1 MHFTDSNASG
11 FERRSSTRI
20 SGRLSESA
28 RSDDDYDLNAYAV
41 SDGFRPTQAGPAS
54 VPSHPPPA
62 ATTPQPPPPPVA
74 PASSLSKGASDA
86 DRPSSTSKPPRA
98 HDSLTLRND
107 GSSSARRRLS
117 GGPPVLPSIS
127 TGVPLIQPETPY
139 QGPSDPS
146 HPYQMYPQRTFSNAT
161 ASTAPHVDRQ
171 SYDGPHG
178 PTHPYTLYTQ
188 NTAAGEETAQEHIP
202 VGFTGMGNTY
212 QRQIGPDGEEAG
224 DLIGPLGHLE
234 ELPPYT
240 RYPEES
246 YTRRKSPEPVQDAA
260 PSPVQAIPGAGGLG
274 IATRNP
280 EFSSTEDDLALPRS
294 RPASRSEA
302 SQHEINTAARS
313 ISEKPTMTKWQRR
326 ARKKMW
332 GIVPYWAVCL
342 LVVGIVIMGI
352 VTGAVIGTV
361 LANHDNSNPGGDE
374 QFDSQPTQSAG
385 DAEPLHTLPPDLPPL
400 ATGFFALPPLD
411 TSQAP
416 KSCFSDPTQAQ
427 AWSCD
432 MPFRFYS
439 MDVGRVHNRT
449 ETSNY
454 QLTLTAFNSSN
465 AKFIWGTQPP
475 DVPDPQPLI
484 LVVDTFEQGRGPAWW
499 LKVSYEKTVIVSE
512 ENFRPT
518 LSKRDE
524 SYFDTPI
531 AGFDPSRFQK
541 KSVGAKDGDKPW
553 ICTWPDTT
561 LEIFIYPSQNVS
573 VPTTTSSSGA
583 TPTASVDYAS
593 PTADLPS
600 NPIFAYPKV
609 VKFLERRWSN
619 DPQSTASC
627 RQVQIINGGHGK
639 KDLLDKNGN
648 PIDVKISENV
658 RSLEEML
665 AQRER
670 SRHAREK
677 RWQPGSVTTRGV
689 LELTDCGCLWWST

>member
-1 MHFTDSNASG
+1 MHSIDGNASG
-11 FERRSSTRI
+11 FERRSSTRR
-20 SGRLSESA
+20 SGRLSEGA
-28 RSDDDYDLNAYAV
+28 LSDDDYDLNAYAV

-54 VPSHPPPA
+54 APSHPSPA
-62 ATTPQPPPPPVA
+62 ATTPQPPPPVA
-74 PASSLSKGASDA
+74 LASSPSKDTSDA

-107 GSSSARRRLS
+107 GSSSARRRQS
-117 GGPPVLPSIS
+117 GGPTVLPSIS

-161 ASTAPHVDRQ
+161 VSTAPHADRQ
-171 SYDGPHG
+171 SYNGPRG
-178 PTHPYTLYTQ
+178 PTHPYALYTQ
-188 NTAAGEETAQEHIP
+188 NTAAAEETAQEHIP
-202 VGFTGMGNTY
+202 VGFNGMGNTY
-212 QRQIGPDGEEAG
+212 QRQLGPDGEEAG

-246 YTRRKSPEPVQDAA
+246 YARRKSPEPVRDAP

-294 RPASRSEA
+294 RPTSRSEA

-332 GIVPYWAVCL
+332 GIVPYWAIAL
-342 LVVGIVIMGI
+342 LVVGLIIMGI
-352 VTGAVIGTV
+352 VMGAVIGTV
-361 LANHDNSNPGGDE
+361 LANHDSSDPAGDE
-374 QFDSQPTQSAG
+374 QYDSQPTQSAV
-385 DAEPLHTLPPDLPPL
+385 DVDPLPTLPPDLPPL

-439 MDVGRVHNRT
+439 MDVSHVPNAT
-449 ETSNY
+449 DTTNY
-454 QLTLTAFNSSN
+454 ELTLTAFNASD

-475 DVPDPQPLI
+475 DVPDPRPLT
-484 LVVDTFEQGRGPAWW
+484 LVADAFELGRGPAWW
-499 LKVSYEKTVIVSE
+499 LTVVYDKTVIVSE
-512 ENFRPT
+512 DNFRPV
-518 LSKRDE
+518 LSKRG
-524 SYFDTPI
+524 SNYFDTPL
-531 AGFDPSRFQK
+531 ADFDPSTFKK
-541 KSVGAKDGDKPW
+541 KSVGARDGDTPW
-553 ICTWPDTT
+553 ICTWPNTA

-573 VPTTTSSSGA
+573 VPTTTISPGA

-593 PTADLPS
+593 PTVDLPP

-609 VKFLERRWSN
+609 VKFLERRWG
-619 DPQSTASC
+619 DTPQSTASC
-627 RQVQIINGGHGK
+627 RQVQIINDGHGT
-639 KDLLDKNGN
+639 KDLRDKNGN
-648 PIDVKISENV
+648 PIVVVISENAK
-658 RSLEEML
+658 SLEEML

-670 SRHAREK
+670 SRHAWDK
-677 RWQPGSVTTRGV
+677 RWRPGSVITREA
-689 LELTDCGCLWWST
+689 LELTNCGCLWWST